1 MTRVLVVDDSAVDR
15 RLAGGILEKHPS
27 IEIEYAE
34 NGADAL
40 AMIEERTPDLVVT
53 DLQMPH
59 LNGLELVEAVRSRHP
74 LVPVILMT
82 AHGSEEIAVRA
93 LEAGAASYVPKVRL
107 GTDLLDTVDT
117 VLSLSRADQRQEK
130 LLSCMRQ
137 SESTFE
143 LENDAS
149 LIPPLVE
156 YLQEQLSRM
165 ELCDETG
172 RIRVGVAL
180 EEALLNALYHGNLEI
195 STEQLREASS
205 NLLQNEGQDLVAERA
220 AQPPYCERRI
230 RLKTKITPE
239 ESVYVVEDDGPGYD
253 PSTYASPDDPTSL
266 ERETGRGLMLMRTFM
281 DRVEFND
288 RGNMVTLVKLREAKP
303 DGQE

>member
-40 AMIEERTPDLVVT
+40 AMIKERTPELVVT
-53 DLQMPH
+53 DLQMPN

-74 LVPVILMT
+74 LIPVILMT

-130 LLSCMRQ
+130 LLSCMRE

-205 NLLQNEGQDLVAERA
+205 NLLENDGHDVVAERA
-220 AQPPYCERRI
+220 AQPPYCDRRI
-230 RLKTKITPE
+230 RLKTKITPD
-239 ESVYVVEDDGPGYD
+239 ESVYIVEDDGPGYD
-253 PSTYASPDDPTSL
+253 PAEFASPDDPASL

-281 DRVEFND
+281 DRVEFSD
-288 RGNMVTLVKLREAKP
+288 RGNKVTLVKLREASAV
-303 DGQE
+303 G